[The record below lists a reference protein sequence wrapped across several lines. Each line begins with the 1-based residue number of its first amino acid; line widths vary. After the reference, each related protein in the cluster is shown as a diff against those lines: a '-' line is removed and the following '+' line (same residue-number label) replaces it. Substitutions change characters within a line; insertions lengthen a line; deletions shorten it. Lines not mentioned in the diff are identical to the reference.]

1 MYEKTLESLPV
12 DVAIFAAAVA
22 DFKIKEINK
31 QKIKKENFKN

>member
-31 QKIKKENFKN
+31 QKNKKRKFQ